1 MGKESFVAA
10 IDLGSNSFHMVI
22 ADVGDHGSIK
32 IMDQMREMVRLN
44 AGLDPDRNLS
54 GEAQDRALEC
64 LHRFRQW
71 LDEIPAHRIR
81 AVGTN
86 TLRNAQNSEA
96 FLKRAEAAL
105 GHPISVVSGHEEA
118 RLVYL
123 GAAFDLS
130 TRGKQRLVVD
140 IGGGSTEL
148 IVGKSHKPIH
158 LDSLE
163 IGCVSLTRS
172 VFGDGCITKS
182 RFRQARNLVSIELQP
197 VISAY
202 RKLKWQEVVGT
213 SGTIKAVDR
222 VAREL
227 GIEQDWLSAKS
238 MAAVKKWILASKDSQ
253 SLSYVSDQRK
263 PVFAA
268 GFVILSTIFKELGI
282 NRMDISQGAL
292 REGVAYDLI
301 GRLHNEDSR
310 FHGVAALVTQFKT
323 DPEQVKRVQGLAIRF
338 LEQVRNDWDMQ
349 EDLNYK
355 LLYWAAQLHEIG
367 ISVSYD
373 QYHLHSAYI
382 IEHSNLDGF
391 SRQIQKVLALLV
403 RCHRLKPDNEAMA
416 RLPDEWVERMT
427 RLIILFRLA
436 VLFYRSRSDAEL
448 SRVLIEVSNR
458 QVNVLLPKGWSKAH
472 PLTVFDLENEKTVF
486 ESMGYGLELETGPE
500 SGSQTA
506 VNQ

>member
-1 MGKESFVAA
+1 MEKESFVAA

-22 ADVGDHGSIK
+22 ADAGDHGSIK
-32 IMDQMREMVRLN
+32 IMDQVREMVRLN
-44 AGLDPDRNLS
+44 AGLDSNRNLS
-54 GEAQDRALEC
+54 EEAQNRALEC
-64 LHRFRQW
+64 LRRFRQW
-71 LDEIPAHRIR
+71 LNSIPAHRIR

-86 TLRNAQNSEA
+86 TLRNAQNSDA

-148 IVGKSHKPIH
+148 IVGKSHKPLH
-158 LDSLE
+158 MDSLE

-172 VFGDGCITKS
+172 VFADGCITRS

-202 RKLKWQEVVGT
+202 RKLKWQEAVGT
-213 SGTIKAVDR
+213 SGTIKAVDK

-227 GIEQDWLSAKS
+227 GMEQDWLSAKS
-238 MAAVKKWILASKDSQ
+238 MAEVKKWILAAKNSQ

-263 PVFAA
+263 PVFAG
-268 GFVILSTIFKELGI
+268 GFVILSTLFEELGI

-301 GRLHNEDSR
+301 GRLHDEDSR
-310 FHGVAALVTQFKT
+310 FHGVAALVTPFKT
-323 DPEQVKRVQGLAIRF
+323 DLEQVKRVQGLAVCF
-338 LEQVRNDWDMQ
+338 LDQVKDDWGLQ
-349 EDLNYK
+349 EHLNYK
-355 LLYWAAQLHEIG
+355 LLYWSAQLHEIG

-373 QYHLHSAYI
+373 QYHSHSAYI

-403 RCHRLKPDNEAMA
+403 RCHRLKPDNEAIA

-448 SRVLIEVSNR
+448 SRVLMKVSNR
-458 QVNVLLPKGWSKAH
+458 QVVVSLPKGWSQAH
-472 PLTVFDLENEKTVF
+472 PLTVFDLENEKPIF
-486 ESMGYGLELETGPE
+486 ESMGYGLEVGINPA
-500 SGSQTA
+500 SGTRTA
-506 VNQ
+506 VNP

>member
-1 MGKESFVAA
+1 MEKESFVAA
-10 IDLGSNSFHMVI
+10 VDLGSNSFHMVI

-32 IMDQMREMVRLN
+32 IVDQVREMVRLN
-44 AGLDPDRNLS
+44 AGLDSDRNLS
-54 GEAQDRALEC
+54 REAQDRALEC

-71 LDEIPAHRIR
+71 LNQIPAHRIR

-86 TLRNAQNSEA
+86 TLRSARNSDA

-130 TRGKQRLVVD
+130 TRSRQRLVVD

-148 IVGKSHKPIH
+148 IVGESHKPLH
-158 LDSLE
+158 MDSLE

-213 SGTIKAVDR
+213 SGTIKAVDK
-222 VAREL
+222 VATEL
-227 GIEQDWLSAKS
+227 GIEQDWLSTKS
-238 MAAVKKWILASKDSQ
+238 MAAVEKWLLASKNSH

-282 NRMDISQGAL
+282 HRMELSQGAL

-323 DPEQVKRVQGLAIRF
+323 DQSQVRRVQELAVRF
-338 LEQVRNDWDMQ
+338 LGQVSEDWDLQ
-349 EDLNYK
+349 EDLNHK
-355 LLYWAAQLHEIG
+355 LLCWSAQLHEIG

-391 SRQIQKVLALLV
+391 SRQIQKILALLI
-403 RCHRLKPDNEAMA
+403 RCHRLKSDNEAIA
-416 RLPDEWVERMT
+416 KLPDEWVERVT

-436 VLFYRSRSDAEL
+436 VLFYRSRSDTEL
-448 SRVLIEVSNR
+448 SGVRVKVSNR
-458 QVNVLLPKGWSKAH
+458 QVIVSLPKGFRRAH
-472 PLTVFDLENEKTVF
+472 PLTVFDLENEETVF
-486 ESMGYGLELETGPE
+486 ESMGYGLE
-500 SGSQTA
+500 SGR
-506 VNQ
+506 V

>member
-1 MGKESFVAA
+1 MEKESFVAA
-10 IDLGSNSFHMVI
+10 VDLGSNSFHMVI

-32 IMDQMREMVRLN
+32 IVDQVREMVRLN
-44 AGLDPDRNLS
+44 AGLDSDRNLS
-54 GEAQDRALEC
+54 REAQDRALEC

-71 LDEIPAHRIR
+71 LNQIPAHRIR

-86 TLRNAQNSEA
+86 TLRSARNSDA

-130 TRGKQRLVVD
+130 TRSRQRLVVD

-148 IVGKSHKPIH
+148 IVGESHKPLH
-158 LDSLE
+158 MDSLE

-213 SGTIKAVDR
+213 SGTIKAVDK
-222 VAREL
+222 VATEL
-227 GIEQDWLSAKS
+227 GIEQDWLSTKS
-238 MAAVKKWILASKDSQ
+238 MAAVEKWLLASKNSH

-282 NRMDISQGAL
+282 HRMDISQGAL

-310 FHGVAALVTQFKT
+310 FHGVTALVTQFKT
-323 DPEQVKRVQGLAIRF
+323 DQSQVRRVQELAVRF
-338 LEQVRNDWDMQ
+338 LGQVSEDWDLQ
-349 EDLNYK
+349 EDLNHK
-355 LLYWAAQLHEIG
+355 LLCWSAQLHEIG

-391 SRQIQKVLALLV
+391 SRQIQKILALLV
-403 RCHRLKPDNEAMA
+403 RCHRLKSDNEAIA
-416 RLPDEWVERMT
+416 KLPDEWVERVT

-436 VLFYRSRSDAEL
+436 VLFYRSRSDTEL
-448 SRVLIEVSNR
+448 SGVRVKVSNR
-458 QVNVLLPKGWSKAH
+458 QVIVSLPKGFRRAH
-472 PLTVFDLENEKTVF
+472 PLTVFDLENEETVF
-486 ESMGYGLELETGPE
+486 ESMGYGLE
-500 SGSQTA
+500 SGR
-506 VNQ
+506 V